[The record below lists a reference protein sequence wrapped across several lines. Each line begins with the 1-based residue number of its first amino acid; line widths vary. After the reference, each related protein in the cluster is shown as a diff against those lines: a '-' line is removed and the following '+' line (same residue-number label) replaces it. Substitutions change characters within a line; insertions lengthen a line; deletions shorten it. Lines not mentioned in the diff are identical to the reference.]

1 MAIIIHSSAGSSWG
15 WKDLAVGAAAGTAA
29 VAATPLVLSAAGFTA
44 VGIAAGSLAASIQSV
59 VYGGAAGGMF
69 AAIQSAGVAG
79 IGYTATA
86 VIGGTAGS
94 AAVLAKK
101 VGEKWYLS
109 GKDGGP
115 DKEKLE

>member
-1 MAIIIHSSAGSSWG
+1 M
-15 WKDLAVGAAAGTAA
+15 AVGATAATAA
-29 VAATPLVLSAAGFTA
+29 VAATPLVLSATGFTT

-69 AAIQSAGVAG
+69 AAVQSAGVAG

-101 VGEKWYLS
+101 VGEKWYS
-109 GKDGGP
+109 KWQGWRTR
-115 DKEKLE
+115 